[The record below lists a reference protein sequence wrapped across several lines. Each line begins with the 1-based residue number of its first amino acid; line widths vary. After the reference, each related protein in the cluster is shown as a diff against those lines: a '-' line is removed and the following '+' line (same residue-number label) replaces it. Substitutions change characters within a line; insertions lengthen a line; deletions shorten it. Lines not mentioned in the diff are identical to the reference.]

1 LPRVKK
7 HQPSKFKGEVA
18 PPQQAFSSRP
28 YALSREL
35 KVAMARAASQPEL
48 IAVSS
53 NLPPN
58 AAQIWESEIK

>member
-1 LPRVKK
+1 MPRVKK
-7 HQPSKFKGEVA
+7 HKAVTFKGEVA

>member
-1 LPRVKK
+1 MPRATKPK
-7 HQPSKFKGEVA
+7 QTSSGQKA
-18 PPQQAFSSRP
+18 LPQQMFSNRP
-28 YALSREL
+28 YAMPNDL
-35 KVAMARAASQPEL
+35 KAAFARSASQPEL

>member
-1 LPRVKK
+1 MPRLTK
-7 HQPSKFKGEVA
+7 HKREKVVGEKA
-18 PPQQAFSSRP
+18 LPQQAFSSRP

-58 AAQIWESEIK
+58 AAQWESDTK